1 LRHADAVYEYRCL
14 VGHRY
19 STRNL
24 LAAHSEAQEK
34 ALWSA
39 VVALEEAANIAREL
53 APRFSEE
60 AAARLRL
67 QGENRLKQASEIRAI
82 LQQLEPFQPERLFPS
97 DNRTDNTGGLH
108 PHAPQRATRGDK

>member
-1 LRHADAVYEYRCL
+1 VSEVRHESVFEYRCL

-39 VVALEEAANIAREL
+39 VVALEEAANIANEV
-53 APRFSEE
+53 APQFPED
-60 AAARLRL
+60 AAARLRA
-67 QGENRLKQASEIRAI
+67 QGDKRLKQASEIRAL
-82 LQQLEPFQPERLFPS
+82 LQDLEPFRPE
-97 DNRTDNTGGLH
+97 
-108 PHAPQRATRGDK
+108 